1 MRGPVE
7 RSSLTDKEWLTVP
20 DVAAVLSRSQE
31 SIRNQIQKGTFK
43 TARLNGKRYVIHRDE
58 VIEIA
63 NRVMGAKHGT
73 REEKKKSRYRQRPRL
88 LRGDL

>member
-1 MRGPVE
+1 MP

-20 DVAAVLSRSQE
+20 DVAAVLSRSSE
-31 SIRNQIQKGTFK
+31 SIRNQIKKGVFK
-43 TARLNGKRYVIHRDE
+43 TARLQGKRYVIHRNE

-73 REEKKKSRYRQRPRL
+73 REAKTRFKNRPRL
-88 LRGDL
+88 LRGES